1 MEWVENAL
9 STRRG
14 TLLIGGAAALLAAIV
29 LIVYLKNYRSNV
41 DSANAS
47 VSVLVARNLI
57 QKGAPGN
64 QVATGQEYAVSEIP
78 QKQLLVGAIT
88 DPGTLR
94 GLAMARAT
102 PANKVAA
109 QGSCLARR
117 TGSRSE

>member
-94 GLAMARAT
+94 GLVAT
-102 PANKVAA
+102 HDIYPREQLTLGDFAPLAV
-109 QGSCLARR
+109 GSL
-117 TGSRSE
+117 